1 MSSHNKCF
9 SVRAIISIFSVSNCE
24 VYKDLAMKRSDI
36 TVPIVEKDFEELSAS
51 ERELVDAARDIVR
64 DAYAPYSKF
73 RVGAS
78 LRLMSGR
85 IVTGSNQENAA
96 YPSGICAERTAL
108 FYAGAQYPDDPVVAL
123 CITALR
129 EDDAFAALAAPCGA
143 CRQVILETADR
154 HKHSFPVYLAGP
166 HSVKIVEDCRLL
178 LPINFDASS
187 L

>member
-1 MSSHNKCF
+1 MVSL
-9 SVRAIISIFSVSNCE
+9 AIRIFV
-24 VYKDLAMKRSDI
+24 DMKRSEI
-36 TVPIVEKDFEELSAS
+36 IIPIEEKSFKELQSEEL
-51 ERELVDAARDIVR
+51 ELVEAARSIAR

-73 RVGAS
+73 RVGAA
-78 LRLMSGR
+78 LRLKSGR

-96 YPSGICAERTAL
+96 YPSGLCAERTAL

-123 CITALR
+123 AVTAMR
-129 EDDAFAALAAPCGA
+129 DDNLYVALAAPCGG

-154 HKHSFPVYLAGP
+154 YKSPFPVYLAGP
-166 HSVKIVEDCRLL
+166 DSVQIVADCRQL